1 MLNYQVNLGQNFINY
16 LITGNNIIM
25 IEKIKNFMFKPI
37 KVSYKDR
44 SDYTPIE
51 NFILNP
57 IILAL
62 LVFLVTYQA
71 FSLND
76 DVKPSA
82 SDTALSN
89 AMIYFE
95 KGDFDN
101 AVLQLESVVDNFSGS
116 KAAHQAKFY
125 LGRTAFINGNN
136 DKALVYLS
144 ESVSKMRYDNL
155 KKEGYIMLA
164 ELENDTKMFDKAM
177 KFTDSDNEIKYISIL
192 KAKKLAQNGD
202 LIQSMKLLESL
213 DADNPAYNQLFE
225 EVYGFVLSIN

>member
-1 MLNYQVNLGQNFINY
+1 
-16 LITGNNIIM
+16 M
-25 IEKIKNFMFKPI
+25 IDKIKKFLLTPI
-37 KVSYKDR
+37 KVTYKKR
-44 SDYTPIE
+44 ADYSPIE

-62 LVFLVTYQA
+62 LVFLVTFQA
-71 FSLND
+71 FSLNNEPQPT
-76 DVKPSA
+76 K

-89 AMIYFE
+89 AMMYFE
-95 KGDFDN
+95 RGDFDN
-101 AVLQLESVVDNFSGS
+101 AVLQLENVVDNYSGS

-136 DKALVYLS
+136 DKALVFLS
-144 ESVSKMRYDNL
+144 ESVSKVRYDNL

-164 ELENDTKMFDKAM
+164 ELENDAKMFDKAM

-202 LIQSMKLLESL
+202 LNQSMKLLESL

>member
-1 MLNYQVNLGQNFINY
+1 MIDKIQNFI
-16 LITGNNIIM
+16 LT
-25 IEKIKNFMFKPI
+25 PI
-37 KVSYKDR
+37 KVSYKER
-44 SDYTPIE
+44 SDYSPIE

-57 IILAL
+57 LVLAL
-62 LVFLVTYQA
+62 LVFLVTFQA
-71 FSLND
+71 FSLSGEA
-76 DVKPSA
+76 KPTQ

-101 AVLQLESVVDNFSGS
+101 AVLQLESVVDNYSGS

-144 ESVSKMRYDNL
+144 ESVSKLKFDNL

-164 ELENDTKMFDKAM
+164 ELQNDIKIYDKAM
-177 KFTDSDNEIKYISIL
+177 KYTSSENEIKYISIL
-192 KAKKLAQNGD
+192 KAKKLADNNQLD
-202 LIQSMKLLESL
+202 QATLLLESL
-213 DADNPAYNQLFE
+213 DTDNPLYKELYE
-225 EVYGFVLSIN
+225 EVYGYVLSIS

>member
-1 MLNYQVNLGQNFINY
+1 MIDKIQNFI
-16 LITGNNIIM
+16 LT
-25 IEKIKNFMFKPI
+25 PI
-37 KVSYKDR
+37 KVSYKER
-44 SDYTPIE
+44 SDYSPIE

-57 IILAL
+57 LVLAL
-62 LVFLVTYQA
+62 LVLFVTFQA
-71 FSLND
+71 FSLSGEA
-76 DVKPSA
+76 KPTQ

-101 AVLQLESVVDNFSGS
+101 AVLQLESVVDNYSGS

-144 ESVSKMRYDNL
+144 ESVSKLKFDNL

-164 ELENDTKMFDKAM
+164 ELQNDIKMYDKAM
-177 KFTDSDNEIKYISIL
+177 KYTSSENEIKYISIL
-192 KAKKLAQNGD
+192 KAKKLADNNQLD
-202 LIQSMKLLESL
+202 QATLLLESL
-213 DADNPAYNQLFE
+213 DTDNPLYNELYE
-225 EVYGFVLSIN
+225 EVYGYVLSIS

>member
-1 MLNYQVNLGQNFINY
+1 MIDKIQNFI
-16 LITGNNIIM
+16 LT
-25 IEKIKNFMFKPI
+25 PI
-37 KVSYKDR
+37 KVSYKER
-44 SDYTPIE
+44 SDYSPIE

-57 IILAL
+57 LVLAL
-62 LVFLVTYQA
+62 LVFLVTFQA
-71 FSLND
+71 FSLSGEA
-76 DVKPSA
+76 KPTQ

-101 AVLQLESVVDNFSGS
+101 AVLQLESVIDNYSGS

-144 ESVSKMRYDNL
+144 ESVSKLKFDNL

-164 ELENDTKMFDKAM
+164 ELQNDIKMYDKAM
-177 KFTDSDNEIKYISIL
+177 KYTSSENEIKYISIL
-192 KAKKLAQNGD
+192 KAKKLADNNQLD
-202 LIQSMKLLESL
+202 QATLLLESL
-213 DADNPAYNQLFE
+213 DTDNPLYKELYE
-225 EVYGFVLSIN
+225 EVYGYVLSIS

>member
-25 IEKIKNFMFKPI
+25 LEKIKNFMLKPI
-37 KVSYKDR
+37 KVSYKDI

-177 KFTDSDNEIKYISIL
+177 KFTESDNEIKYISIL

>member
-25 IEKIKNFMFKPI
+25 IEKIKNFMLNPI

-71 FSLND
+71 FSLNG

>member
-1 MLNYQVNLGQNFINY
+1 MIDKIQNFI
-16 LITGNNIIM
+16 LT
-25 IEKIKNFMFKPI
+25 PI
-37 KVSYKDR
+37 KVSYKER
-44 SDYTPIE
+44 SDYSPIE

-57 IILAL
+57 LVLAL
-62 LVFLVTYQA
+62 LVFLVTFQA
-71 FSLND
+71 FSLSGEA
-76 DVKPSA
+76 KPTQ

-101 AVLQLESVVDNFSGS
+101 AVLQLESVIDNYSGS

-144 ESVSKMRYDNL
+144 ESVSKLKFDNL

-164 ELENDTKMFDKAM
+164 ELQNDIKMYDKAM
-177 KFTDSDNEIKYISIL
+177 KYTSSENEIKYISIL
-192 KAKKLAQNGD
+192 KAKKLADNNQLD
-202 LIQSMKLLESL
+202 QATLLLESL
-213 DADNPAYNQLFE
+213 DTDNPLYNELYE
-225 EVYGFVLSIN
+225 EVYGYVLSIS

>member
-1 MLNYQVNLGQNFINY
+1 
-16 LITGNNIIM
+16 M
-25 IEKIKNFMFKPI
+25 IEKIKNFMLKPI

-71 FSLND
+71 FSLNN

-89 AMIYFE
+89 AMIYFD

-116 KAAHQAKFY
+116 
-125 LGRTAFINGNN
+125 
-136 DKALVYLS
+136 
-144 ESVSKMRYDNL
+144 
-155 KKEGYIMLA
+155 
-164 ELENDTKMFDKAM
+164 
-177 KFTDSDNEIKYISIL
+177 
-192 KAKKLAQNGD
+192 
-202 LIQSMKLLESL
+202 
-213 DADNPAYNQLFE
+213 
-225 EVYGFVLSIN
+225 

>member
-1 MLNYQVNLGQNFINY
+1 MIDKIQNFI
-16 LITGNNIIM
+16 LT
-25 IEKIKNFMFKPI
+25 PI
-37 KVSYKDR
+37 KVSYKER
-44 SDYTPIE
+44 SDYSPIE

-57 IILAL
+57 LVLAL
-62 LVFLVTYQA
+62 LVFLVTFQA
-71 FSLND
+71 FSLSGEA
-76 DVKPSA
+76 KPTQ

-101 AVLQLESVVDNFSGS
+101 AVLQLESVVDNYSGS

-144 ESVSKMRYDNL
+144 ESVSKLKFDNL

-164 ELENDTKMFDKAM
+164 ELQNDIKMYDKAM
-177 KFTDSDNEIKYISIL
+177 KYTSSENEIKYISIL
-192 KAKKLAQNGD
+192 KAKKLADNNQLD
-202 LIQSMKLLESL
+202 QATLLLESL
-213 DADNPAYNQLFE
+213 DTDNPLYNELYE
-225 EVYGFVLSIN
+225 EVYGHVLSIS

>member
-1 MLNYQVNLGQNFINY
+1 MIDKIQNFI
-16 LITGNNIIM
+16 LT
-25 IEKIKNFMFKPI
+25 PI

-44 SDYTPIE
+44 SDYSPIE

-57 IILAL
+57 LVLAL
-62 LVFLVTYQA
+62 LVFLVTFQA
-71 FSLND
+71 FSLSGEA
-76 DVKPSA
+76 KPTQ

-101 AVLQLESVVDNFSGS
+101 AVLQLESVIDNYSGS

-144 ESVSKMRYDNL
+144 ESVSKLKFDNL

-164 ELENDTKMFDKAM
+164 ELQNDIKMYDKAM
-177 KFTDSDNEIKYISIL
+177 KYTSSENEIKYISIL
-192 KAKKLAQNGD
+192 KAKKLADNNQLD
-202 LIQSMKLLESL
+202 QATLLLESL
-213 DADNPAYNQLFE
+213 DTDNPLYNELYE
-225 EVYGFVLSIN
+225 EVYGYVLSIS

>member
-1 MLNYQVNLGQNFINY
+1 
-16 LITGNNIIM
+16 M
-25 IEKIKNFMFKPI
+25 IEKIKNFMLKPI
-37 KVSYKDR
+37 KVSYKDI

-177 KFTDSDNEIKYISIL
+177 KFTESDNEIKYISIL

-202 LIQSMKLLESL
+202 LIQSIKLLESL

>member
-1 MLNYQVNLGQNFINY
+1 MIDKIQNFI
-16 LITGNNIIM
+16 LT
-25 IEKIKNFMFKPI
+25 PI
-37 KVSYKDR
+37 KVSYKER
-44 SDYTPIE
+44 SDYSPIE

-57 IILAL
+57 LVLAL
-62 LVFLVTYQA
+62 LVFLVTFQA
-71 FSLND
+71 FSLSGEA
-76 DVKPSA
+76 KPTQ

-101 AVLQLESVVDNFSGS
+101 AVLQLESVVDNYSGS

-144 ESVSKMRYDNL
+144 ESVSKLKFDNL

-164 ELENDTKMFDKAM
+164 ELQNDIKKYDKAM
-177 KFTDSDNEIKYISIL
+177 KYTSSENEIKYISIL
-192 KAKKLAQNGD
+192 KAKKLADNNQLD
-202 LIQSMKLLESL
+202 QATLLLESL
-213 DADNPAYNQLFE
+213 DNDNPLYNELYE
-225 EVYGFVLSIN
+225 EVYGYVLSIS

>member
-1 MLNYQVNLGQNFINY
+1 
-16 LITGNNIIM
+16 M
-25 IEKIKNFMFKPI
+25 IEKIKNFMLKPI
-37 KVSYKDR
+37 KVSYKDI

-177 KFTDSDNEIKYISIL
+177 KFTESDNEIKYISIL

>member
-1 MLNYQVNLGQNFINY
+1 
-16 LITGNNIIM
+16 M
-25 IEKIKNFMFKPI
+25 IEKIKNFMLKPI

-116 KAAHQAKFY
+116 KAC
-125 LGRTAFINGNN
+125 
-136 DKALVYLS
+136 
-144 ESVSKMRYDNL
+144 
-155 KKEGYIMLA
+155 
-164 ELENDTKMFDKAM
+164 
-177 KFTDSDNEIKYISIL
+177 
-192 KAKKLAQNGD
+192 
-202 LIQSMKLLESL
+202 LLYASPSPR
-213 DADNPAYNQLFE
+213 DP
-225 EVYGFVLSIN
+225 

>member
-25 IEKIKNFMFKPI
+25 IEKIKNFMLKPI
-37 KVSYKDR
+37 KVSYKDI

-71 FSLND
+71 FSLNN

-101 AVLQLESVVDNFSGS
+101 AVLQLESVVANFSGS
-116 KAAHQAKFY
+116 RAAHQAKFY
-125 LGRTAFINGNN
+125 LGRTAFINGNY

-144 ESVSKMRYDNL
+144 ESVSKMSYDNL
-155 KKEGYIMLA
+155 KMEGYIMLA
-164 ELENDTKMFDKAM
+164 ELENDTKMFDKAI

>member
-16 LITGNNIIM
+16 LIIGNNKIM
-25 IEKIKNFMFKPI
+25 IEKIKNFMLNPI

-192 KAKKLAQNGD
+192 KAKKLAQTGD
-202 LIQSMKLLESL
+202 LIQSIKILESL

>member
-1 MLNYQVNLGQNFINY
+1 MIDKIQNFI
-16 LITGNNIIM
+16 LT
-25 IEKIKNFMFKPI
+25 PI
-37 KVSYKDR
+37 KVSYKER
-44 SDYTPIE
+44 SDYSPIE

-57 IILAL
+57 LVLAL
-62 LVFLVTYQA
+62 LVFLVTFQA
-71 FSLND
+71 FSLNGEA
-76 DVKPSA
+76 KPTQ

-101 AVLQLESVVDNFSGS
+101 AVLQLESVVDNYSGS

-144 ESVSKMRYDNL
+144 ESVSKLKFDNL

-164 ELENDTKMFDKAM
+164 E
-177 KFTDSDNEIKYISIL
+177 
-192 KAKKLAQNGD
+192 
-202 LIQSMKLLESL
+202 
-213 DADNPAYNQLFE
+213 
-225 EVYGFVLSIN
+225 